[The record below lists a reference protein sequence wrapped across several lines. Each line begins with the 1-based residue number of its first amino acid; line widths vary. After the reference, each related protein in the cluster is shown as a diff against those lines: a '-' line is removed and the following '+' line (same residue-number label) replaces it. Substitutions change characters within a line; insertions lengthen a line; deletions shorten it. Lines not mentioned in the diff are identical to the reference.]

1 MKLPFALTRARVIA
15 ASLLLLAAILAGFV
29 YFKHRRL
36 AVFVAEQVGVQA
48 QKRLG
53 RQVRLGKVSV
63 SLLGNITLRDAC
75 VSRLPDFTAG
85 EFFCAA
91 EAQIRPTFATL
102 LGRETHFSYIGL
114 EKPVIRLRER
124 AGRWDIAD
132 LLALIPDTGE
142 GLHMTWNTD
151 ELELEDS
158 AIEVEMESSGL
169 SVALENADIEISHR
183 LAEGAGV
190 TLRAQGRARTL
201 HRGKLVSALAELD
214 LEANFEREG
223 LSSSKGEFTA
233 EDVSY
238 GAASLLKFKAD
249 WELFNIRKPLPEKN
263 YSVAAAASGLLIPA
277 QEGNA
282 RAAVADGLK
291 LFSAAMGKPVPEIND
306 IEAGAISGSLRLD
319 DSVLSLKR
327 LTLRSN
333 FMDLD
338 ASMSLDGP
346 EKKSDA
352 TLKIAIGGS
361 KFEMSAAGPLNDP
374 RIKPLLSHTLSIKFK
389 SALAGLQTSLLKI
402 FPVTGETP

>member
-1 MKLPFALTRARVIA
+1 MQIPFAFTRARVIA
-15 ASLLLLAAILAGFV
+15 ASLLLLAAVLAGFL
-29 YFKHRRL
+29 YFQQRRL
-36 AVFVAEQVGVQA
+36 SAFVAKQVGVQA

-75 VSRLPDFTAG
+75 LSRLPDFASG

-91 EAQIRPTFATL
+91 EARIHPTFATL
-102 LGRETHFSYIGL
+102 LGREMHFSYIGL

-124 AGRWDIAD
+124 SGRWDVAD
-132 LLALIPDTGE
+132 LLALIPDSE
-142 GLHMTWNTD
+142 KGLHMTWNTD
-151 ELELEDS
+151 ELELEGSD
-158 AIEVEMESSGL
+158 IEVEMESSGL

-190 TLRAQGRARTL
+190 KLRAQGRARTS

-214 LEANFEREG
+214 LEANFEPEG
-223 LSSSKGEFTA
+223 LSSTKGEFTA

-238 GAASLLKFKAD
+238 GAGSLLKFKAD
-249 WELFNIRKPLPEKN
+249 WALFNIRKPLPEKN
-263 YSVAAAASGLLIPA
+263 YSISASASGLLIPA

-282 RAAVADGLK
+282 RAAVTDGLK

-319 DSVLSLKR
+319 DSVLSLQR
-327 LTLRSN
+327 LALRSN
-333 FMDLD
+333 FMELD
-338 ASMSLDGP
+338 GALSIDGPAKKADAELKAGIGSSKFSMSVSGP
-346 EKKSDA
+346 MDK
-352 TLKIAIGGS
+352 
-361 KFEMSAAGPLNDP
+361 P
-374 RIKPLLSHTLSIKFK
+374 RIKPLLSTTLDAKFK
-389 SALAGLQTSLLKI
+389 AALLGLENSILKI